1 MGSGKDKVDK
11 LTKLILIF
19 QNESLEYR
27 KNRVGSDDII
37 DDAYEYMMKNFAS
50 KRAVKAKG
58 NSTLLRKYPV
68 LQRIFRRIILTVNL
82 RFWRKFMDILSEYF
96 MGDYVSEKEQLKS
109 VNEIISKVIPTYGQF
124 KNKSGWNYE
133 FTKCEPAKEKESK
146 STSTLSMI
154 AFSMQVLRSGISDL
168 NHKNVCNDIKSHYLN
183 LSKEDKQK
191 FDKIFEEAT
200 TLLFEEYKT
209 QGKFTSSTYGQ
220 NDPFTR
226 VWTEHLAGT
235 YHGDTIPPKPKSEDY
250 VEKIFKSLYE
260 NREMLNFTDDK
271 EKIIESTHIFPL
283 LKVVQLYEMLSG
295 SDKTSIEKT
304 YVNNVKSQLMNCLF
318 THLSLVNIEN
328 SNFDTAELVF
338 SLEGVLLLD
347 ENRDNFDKN
356 LLKRVFSVIK
366 ERQAISMYWR
376 PLKPFVMNEK
386 GLALLPLSV
395 EIAMSLIRICRMLG
409 KYGELLFTEY
419 LDVFNSYTEWLKTRM
434 NIVSCKNECTEEE
447 CKKSN
452 CFNSSIREKKFY
464 GWCSEHVHQ
473 PDVIHLWETSQ
484 VVIYLVNFNSML
496 QKHIAQRSFKYANF
510 SYNNDWDVNRLQIE
524 EHGYDKKGWD
534 NWLESEPLKQD
545 KFRVYKDLGES
556 FIERGSQLK
565 SMLLYGPPGTGK
577 STIAEEI
584 AKAKDWPL
592 VTITPSDFIANGAD
606 QVEARAKIIFKVLE
620 EQEHIVVLFDE
631 IDRLILDRDSKEYHS
646 QSDIFQFMTPSM
658 LVKIKDLRT
667 KERIIFIIA
676 TNYEE
681 RIDMAIKRAGRID
694 EKYLVLP
701 PDKEGRMTL
710 FNKFIK
716 GEIPELDTDEYQKLL
731 IDKTAL
737 FTFTEFKQLAKTLKK
752 SKSIWLEDGKGITK
766 ELISLIG
773 RPAISIETCAAKILN
788 TDMVQKPY
796 KEFFALVYLKAE
808 NFNNLSDFSGAE
820 KKCITQVLSLLM
832 QKNRDTCIDE
842 LRRIKDEMKEKL
854 SDYIN
859 DKMIDKIIDLL
870 EISEGS
876 EG

>member
-1 MGSGKDKVDK
+1 
-11 LTKLILIF
+11 
-19 QNESLEYR
+19 
-27 KNRVGSDDII
+27 
-37 DDAYEYMMKNFAS
+37 
-50 KRAVKAKG
+50 
-58 NSTLLRKYPV
+58 
-68 LQRIFRRIILTVNL
+68 
-82 RFWRKFMDILSEYF
+82 MDILSEYF

-109 VNEIISKVIPTYGQF
+109 VNEIISNVIPTYGQF
-124 KNKSGWNYE
+124 NSKYGWDYE
-133 FTKCEPAKEKESK
+133 FTKCNSAEDKDSI

-168 NHKNVCNDIKSHYLN
+168 NHKNVCNDIKYHYLN
-183 LSKEDKQK
+183 RSEADVQK
-191 FDKIFEEAT
+191 FDSIFKEAT
-200 TLLFEEYKT
+200 TLLFKT
-209 QGKFTSSTYGQ
+209 YENDGKFTSKTYGE

-226 VWTEHLAGT
+226 VWAEHLAGT
-235 YHGDTIPPKPKSEDY
+235 YRADVIPQKPISKDY
-250 VEKIFKSLYE
+250 VKGIFELLYTDREK
-260 NREMLNFTDDK
+260 LNFTDDK
-271 EKIIESTHIFPL
+271 VKIIESTHIFPL
-283 LKVVQLYEMLSG
+283 LKVVQLYEMLSDG
-295 SDKTSIEKT
+295 DKSSIKKI

-356 LLKRVFSVIK
+356 LLERVFSVIK

-419 LDVFNSYTEWLKTRM
+419 FDVFNSYTEWLKTRM
-434 NIVSCKNECTEEE
+434 NIVACNNNCNKDA
-447 CKKSN
+447 CKKRN
-452 CFNSSIREKKFY
+452 CFDSSITERKFY

-510 SYNNDWDVNRLQIE
+510 SSKNDWDVNKSQIE
-524 EHGYDKKGWD
+524 ELGYDKDGWD
-534 NWLESEPLKQD
+534 LWLESEPLKQD
-545 KFRVYKDLGES
+545 KFKVYEDLEES
-556 FIERGSQLK
+556 FVKKESNLK

-584 AKAKDWPL
+584 AKAKNWPL

-606 QVEARAKIIFKVLE
+606 QVEARAKLIFKVLE
-620 EQEHIVVLFDE
+620 EQENIVVLFDE

-701 PDKEGRMTL
+701 PDKVGRIAL
-710 FNKFIK
+710 FKKFIK
-716 GEIPELDTDEYQKLL
+716 DKIPELSADEYQNL
-731 IDKTAL
+731 IIVKTAL
-737 FTFTEFKQLAKTLKK
+737 FTFTEFKQLPKTLNKRRSLWIVDEK
-752 SKSIWLEDGKGITK
+752 VVIK

-773 RPAISIETCAAKILN
+773 RPAISIETCAGKILN
-788 TDMVQKPY
+788 ADMAQKPY
-796 KEFFALVYLKAE
+796 KEFLALVYLKAE
-808 NFNNLSDFSGAE
+808 SFNDVNHFSE
-820 KKCITQVLSLLM
+820 VEVKCISEILSLLM
-832 QKNRDTCIDE
+832 QKDKHTSLNE
-842 LRRIKDEMKEKL
+842 LISAKAEIKEKL
-854 SDYIN
+854 IDYIN
-859 DKMIDKIIDLL
+859 EKMIDKIIGVL
-870 EISEGS
+870 ELSEGS